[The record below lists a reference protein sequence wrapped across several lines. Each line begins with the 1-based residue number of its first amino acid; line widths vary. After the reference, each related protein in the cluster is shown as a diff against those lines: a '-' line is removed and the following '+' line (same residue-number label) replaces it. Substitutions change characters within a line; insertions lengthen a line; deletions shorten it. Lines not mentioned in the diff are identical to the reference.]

1 MPKSLKKI
9 KETVLN
15 DNSEIRPEDIDYV
28 LGERLGYTPSEF
40 ELHINDEL
48 TPEQEKQALKDMK
61 KLRRGISPQYIL
73 GYAWFYGYKIL
84 VNRGVL
90 IPRFET
96 EELVKWALEN
106 IESGKKILDLG
117 TGSGVIA
124 ITLKIEIPSLN
135 ITAIDKSKEALKV
148 AIENSKLNK
157 VNVDFQNQDI
167 FNYELPENISI
178 VISNPP
184 YIEED
189 SNYNQNVLYEPK
201 EAIFVSN
208 INPLIYYEQILKIA
222 KEQIT
227 KKHLIAFE
235 IDEDHKEDMHKL
247 CKKYFPS
254 DNIVI
259 EKDLAGKN
267 RYAFIYSE

>member
-1 MPKSLKKI
+1 MRNKPENISNLDWNLLCQKYDNLEEFIAKI
-9 KETVLN
+9 DE
-15 DNSEIRPEDIDYV
+15 
-28 LGERLGYTPSEF
+28 GYPIAYLIGDVS
-40 ELHINDEL
+40 
-48 TPEQEKQALKDMK
+48 
-61 KLRRGISPQYIL
+61 
-73 GYAWFYGYKIL
+73 FYGYPFK
-84 VNRGVL
+84 VNENVL

-96 EELVKWALEN
+96 ETLIEKTIKLIKSLNLEN
-106 IESGKKILDLG
+106 SNLIDLG

-222 KEQIT
+222 KKQIT

>member
-1 MPKSLKKI
+1 MRNKPENISNLDWNLLCQKYDNLEEVIAKI
-9 KETVLN
+9 
-15 DNSEIRPEDIDYV
+15 D
-28 LGERLGYTPSEF
+28 ERYPIAYLIGDVS
-40 ELHINDEL
+40 
-48 TPEQEKQALKDMK
+48 
-61 KLRRGISPQYIL
+61 
-73 GYAWFYGYKIL
+73 FYGYPFK
-84 VNRGVL
+84 VNENVL

-96 EELVKWALEN
+96 ETLIEKTIKLIKSLNLEN
-106 IESGKKILDLG
+106 SNLIDLG

-124 ITLKIEIPSLN
+124 ITLKKEIPSLN

-148 AIENSKLNK
+148 AIENSKLNN

-208 INPLIYYEQILKIA
+208 INPLIYYEQILKMS
-222 KEQIT
+222 KEKIT
-227 KKHLIAFE
+227 KKHLISFE

>member
-1 MPKSLKKI
+1 MRNKPENISNLDWNLLCQKY
-9 KETVLN
+9 
-15 DNSEIRPEDIDYV
+15 DNLEEVIAKVDE
-28 LGERLGYTPSEF
+28 GYPIAYLIGDVS
-40 ELHINDEL
+40 
-48 TPEQEKQALKDMK
+48 
-61 KLRRGISPQYIL
+61 
-73 GYAWFYGYKIL
+73 FYGYPFK
-84 VNRGVL
+84 VNENVL

-96 EELVKWALEN
+96 ETLIEKTIKLIKSLNLEN
-106 IESGKKILDLG
+106 SNLIDLG

-124 ITLKIEIPSLN
+124 ITLKKEIPSLI

-148 AIENSKLNK
+148 AIENSKLNN

-189 SNYNQNVLYEPK
+189 SNYNQNILYEPK

-208 INPLIYYEQILKIA
+208 TNPLIYYQQILKIA

>member
-1 MPKSLKKI
+1 MRNKPKKI
-9 KETVLN
+9 SNLDWNLLCQKY
-15 DNSEIRPEDIDYV
+15 DNLEEVIAKID
-28 LGERLGYTPSEF
+28 EGYPIAYLIGDVS
-40 ELHINDEL
+40 
-48 TPEQEKQALKDMK
+48 
-61 KLRRGISPQYIL
+61 
-73 GYAWFYGYKIL
+73 FYGYPFK
-84 VNRGVL
+84 VNENVL

-96 EELVKWALEN
+96 ETLIEKTIKLIKSLNLEN
-106 IESGKKILDLG
+106 SNLIDLG

-124 ITLKIEIPSLN
+124 ITLKKEIPSLN

-148 AIENSKLNK
+148 AIENSKLNN

-208 INPLIYYEQILKIA
+208 TNPLIYYEQILKIA

-235 IDEDHKEDMHKL
+235 IDEDHKEDMHIL

>member
-1 MPKSLKKI
+1 MRNKPENISNLDWNLLCQKYDNLEEVIAKI
-9 KETVLN
+9 DE
-15 DNSEIRPEDIDYV
+15 
-28 LGERLGYTPSEF
+28 GYPIAYLIGDVS
-40 ELHINDEL
+40 
-48 TPEQEKQALKDMK
+48 
-61 KLRRGISPQYIL
+61 
-73 GYAWFYGYKIL
+73 FYGYPFK
-84 VNRGVL
+84 VNENVL

-96 EELVKWALEN
+96 ETLIEKTIKLIKILNLEN
-106 IESGKKILDLG
+106 SNLIDLG

-124 ITLKIEIPSLN
+124 ITLKKEIPSLN

-148 AIENSKLNK
+148 AIENSKLNN

-222 KEQIT
+222 KEQIN

>member
-1 MPKSLKKI
+1 MRNKPENISNLDWNLLCQKYDNLEEVIAKI
-9 KETVLN
+9 DE
-15 DNSEIRPEDIDYV
+15 
-28 LGERLGYTPSEF
+28 GYPIAYLIGDVS
-40 ELHINDEL
+40 
-48 TPEQEKQALKDMK
+48 
-61 KLRRGISPQYIL
+61 
-73 GYAWFYGYKIL
+73 FYGYPFK
-84 VNRGVL
+84 VNENVL

-96 EELVKWALEN
+96 ETLIEKTIKLIKSLNLEN
-106 IESGKKILDLG
+106 SNLIDLG

-124 ITLKIEIPSLN
+124 ITLKKEIPSLN

-222 KEQIT
+222 KKQIT

>member
-1 MPKSLKKI
+1 MRNKPENISNLDWNLLCQKY
-9 KETVLN
+9 
-15 DNSEIRPEDIDYV
+15 DNLEEVIAKVDE
-28 LGERLGYTPSEF
+28 GYPIAYLIGDVS
-40 ELHINDEL
+40 
-48 TPEQEKQALKDMK
+48 
-61 KLRRGISPQYIL
+61 
-73 GYAWFYGYKIL
+73 FYGYPFK
-84 VNRGVL
+84 VNENVL

-96 EELVKWALEN
+96 ETLIEKTIKLIKSLNLEN
-106 IESGKKILDLG
+106 SNLIDLG

-124 ITLKIEIPSLN
+124 ITLKKEIPSLN

-148 AIENSKLNK
+148 AIENSKLNN

-208 INPLIYYEQILKIA
+208 TNPLIYYEQILKMA
-222 KEQIT
+222 KEKIT
-227 KKHLIAFE
+227 KKHLISFE

-259 EKDLAGKN
+259 EKDLTGKT

>member
-1 MPKSLKKI
+1 MRNKPENISNLDWNLLCQKYDNLEEVIAKI
-9 KETVLN
+9 DE
-15 DNSEIRPEDIDYV
+15 
-28 LGERLGYTPSEF
+28 GYPIAYLIGDVS
-40 ELHINDEL
+40 
-48 TPEQEKQALKDMK
+48 
-61 KLRRGISPQYIL
+61 
-73 GYAWFYGYKIL
+73 FYGYPFK
-84 VNRGVL
+84 VNENVL

-96 EELVKWALEN
+96 ETLIEKTIKLIKSLNLEN
-106 IESGKKILDLG
+106 SNLIDLG

-124 ITLKIEIPSLN
+124 ITLKKEIPSLN

-148 AIENSKLNK
+148 AIENSKLNN

-189 SNYNQNVLYEPK
+189 SNYRQNVLYEPK
-201 EAIFVSN
+201 EAIFVCN

>member
-1 MPKSLKKI
+1 MRNKPENISNLDWNLLCQKYDNLEEVIAKI
-9 KETVLN
+9 DE
-15 DNSEIRPEDIDYV
+15 
-28 LGERLGYTPSEF
+28 GYPIAYLIGDVS
-40 ELHINDEL
+40 
-48 TPEQEKQALKDMK
+48 
-61 KLRRGISPQYIL
+61 
-73 GYAWFYGYKIL
+73 FYGYPFK
-84 VNRGVL
+84 VNENVL

-96 EELVKWALEN
+96 ETLIEKTIKLIKSLNLEN
-106 IESGKKILDLG
+106 SNLIDLG

-208 INPLIYYEQILKIA
+208 INPLTYYEQILKIA

>member
-1 MPKSLKKI
+1 MRNKPENISNLDWNLLCQKYDNLEEVIAKI
-9 KETVLN
+9 DE
-15 DNSEIRPEDIDYV
+15 
-28 LGERLGYTPSEF
+28 GYPIAYLIGDVS
-40 ELHINDEL
+40 
-48 TPEQEKQALKDMK
+48 
-61 KLRRGISPQYIL
+61 
-73 GYAWFYGYKIL
+73 FYGYPFK
-84 VNRGVL
+84 VNENVL

-96 EELVKWALEN
+96 ETLIEKTIKLIKSLNLEN
-106 IESGKKILDLG
+106 SNLIDLG

-124 ITLKIEIPSLN
+124 ITLKKEIPSLN

-148 AIENSKLNK
+148 AIENSKLNN

-189 SNYNQNVLYEPK
+189 SNYSQNVLYEPK

-222 KEQIT
+222 KEQIN

-267 RYAFIYSE
+267 RYAFIYNE

>member
-1 MPKSLKKI
+1 MRNKPENISNLDWNLLCQKYDNLEEVIAKI
-9 KETVLN
+9 DE
-15 DNSEIRPEDIDYV
+15 
-28 LGERLGYTPSEF
+28 GYPIAYLIGDVS
-40 ELHINDEL
+40 
-48 TPEQEKQALKDMK
+48 
-61 KLRRGISPQYIL
+61 
-73 GYAWFYGYKIL
+73 FYGYPFK
-84 VNRGVL
+84 VNENVL

-96 EELVKWALEN
+96 ETLIEKTIKLIKILNLEN
-106 IESGKKILDLG
+106 SNLIDLG

-124 ITLKIEIPSLN
+124 ITLKKEIPSLN

-148 AIENSKLNK
+148 AIENSKLNN

-184 YIEED
+184 YIEEN
-189 SNYNQNVLYEPK
+189 SNYSQNVLYEPK

-222 KEQIT
+222 KKQIT

>member
-1 MPKSLKKI
+1 MRNKPENISNLDWNLLCQKYDNLEEVIAKI
-9 KETVLN
+9 DE
-15 DNSEIRPEDIDYV
+15 
-28 LGERLGYTPSEF
+28 GYPIAYLIGDVS
-40 ELHINDEL
+40 
-48 TPEQEKQALKDMK
+48 
-61 KLRRGISPQYIL
+61 
-73 GYAWFYGYKIL
+73 FYGYPFK
-84 VNRGVL
+84 VNENVL

-96 EELVKWALEN
+96 ETLIEKTIKLIKSLNLEN
-106 IESGKKILDLG
+106 SNLIDLG

-124 ITLKIEIPSLN
+124 ITLKKEIPSLN

-167 FNYELPENISI
+167 FNYKLSENISI

-208 INPLIYYEQILKIA
+208 TNPLIYYEQILKIA

>member
-1 MPKSLKKI
+1 MRNKPENISNLDWNLLCKKY
-9 KETVLN
+9 
-15 DNSEIRPEDIDYV
+15 DNLEEVIAKID
-28 LGERLGYTPSEF
+28 EGYPIAYLIGDVS
-40 ELHINDEL
+40 
-48 TPEQEKQALKDMK
+48 
-61 KLRRGISPQYIL
+61 
-73 GYAWFYGYKIL
+73 FYGYPFK
-84 VNRGVL
+84 VNENVL

-96 EELVKWALEN
+96 ETLIEKTIKLIKSLNLEN
-106 IESGKKILDLG
+106 SNLIDLG

-124 ITLKIEIPSLN
+124 ITLKKEIPSLN

-148 AIENSKLNK
+148 AIENSKLNN

-184 YIEED
+184 YIEEN

-208 INPLIYYEQILKIA
+208 TNPLIYYEQILKMA
-222 KEQIT
+222 KEKIT

>member
-1 MPKSLKKI
+1 MRNKPENISNLDWNLLCQKYDNLEEVIAKI
-9 KETVLN
+9 DE
-15 DNSEIRPEDIDYV
+15 
-28 LGERLGYTPSEF
+28 GYPIAYLIGDVS
-40 ELHINDEL
+40 
-48 TPEQEKQALKDMK
+48 
-61 KLRRGISPQYIL
+61 
-73 GYAWFYGYKIL
+73 FYGYPFK
-84 VNRGVL
+84 VNENVL

-96 EELVKWALEN
+96 ETLIEKTIKLIKSLNLEN
-106 IESGKKILDLG
+106 SNLIDLG

-124 ITLKIEIPSLN
+124 ITLKKEIPSLN

-167 FNYELPENISI
+167 FNYKLPENISI

-201 EAIFVSN
+201 EAIFVCN
-208 INPLIYYEQILKIA
+208 INPLIYYEQILKMA
-222 KEQIT
+222 KEKIT

>member
-1 MPKSLKKI
+1 MRNKPENISNLDWNLLCQKYDNLEEVIAKI
-9 KETVLN
+9 DE
-15 DNSEIRPEDIDYV
+15 
-28 LGERLGYTPSEF
+28 GYPIAYLIGDVS
-40 ELHINDEL
+40 
-48 TPEQEKQALKDMK
+48 
-61 KLRRGISPQYIL
+61 
-73 GYAWFYGYKIL
+73 FYGDPFK
-84 VNRGVL
+84 VNENVL

-96 EELVKWALEN
+96 ETLIEKTIKLIKSLDLEN
-106 IESGKKILDLG
+106 SNLIDLG

-124 ITLKIEIPSLN
+124 ITLKKEIPSLN

-148 AIENSKLNK
+148 AIENSKLNN
-157 VNVDFQNQDI
+157 VNIDFQNQDI
-167 FNYELPENISI
+167 FNYKLPENISI

-201 EAIFVSN
+201 ESIFVSN
-208 INPLIYYEQILKIA
+208 TNPLIYYEQILKMA

>member
-1 MPKSLKKI
+1 MRNKPENISNLDWNLLCQKY
-9 KETVLN
+9 
-15 DNSEIRPEDIDYV
+15 DNLEEVIAKVDE
-28 LGERLGYTPSEF
+28 GYPIAYLIGDVS
-40 ELHINDEL
+40 
-48 TPEQEKQALKDMK
+48 
-61 KLRRGISPQYIL
+61 
-73 GYAWFYGYKIL
+73 FYGYPFK
-84 VNRGVL
+84 VNENVL

-96 EELVKWALEN
+96 ETLIEKTIKLIKSLNLEN
-106 IESGKKILDLG
+106 SNLIDLG

-124 ITLKIEIPSLN
+124 ITLKKEILSLN

-208 INPLIYYEQILKIA
+208 TNPLIYYEQILKIA
-222 KEQIT
+222 KEKIT

-259 EKDLAGKN
+259 EKDLTGKT

>member
-1 MPKSLKKI
+1 MRNKPENISNLDWNLLCQKYDNLEEVIAKI
-9 KETVLN
+9 DE
-15 DNSEIRPEDIDYV
+15 
-28 LGERLGYTPSEF
+28 GYPIAYLIGDVS
-40 ELHINDEL
+40 
-48 TPEQEKQALKDMK
+48 
-61 KLRRGISPQYIL
+61 
-73 GYAWFYGYKIL
+73 FYGYPFK
-84 VNRGVL
+84 VNENVL

-96 EELVKWALEN
+96 ETLIEKTIKLIKILNLEN
-106 IESGKKILDLG
+106 SNLIDLG

-124 ITLKIEIPSLN
+124 ITLKKEIPSLN

-235 IDEDHKEDMHKL
+235 IDEDHKEDMYKL

>member
-1 MPKSLKKI
+1 MRNKPENISNLDWNLLCQKYDNLEEVIAKI
-9 KETVLN
+9 DE
-15 DNSEIRPEDIDYV
+15 
-28 LGERLGYTPSEF
+28 GYPIAYLIGDVS
-40 ELHINDEL
+40 
-48 TPEQEKQALKDMK
+48 
-61 KLRRGISPQYIL
+61 
-73 GYAWFYGYKIL
+73 FYGYPFK
-84 VNRGVL
+84 VNANVL

-96 EELVKWALEN
+96 ETLIEKTIKLIKSLNLEN
-106 IESGKKILDLG
+106 SNLIDLG

-124 ITLKIEIPSLN
+124 ITLKKEIPSLN

-148 AIENSKLNK
+148 AIENSKLNN

-189 SNYNQNVLYEPK
+189 SNYNQNILYEPK
-201 EAIFVSN
+201 EAILVSN
-208 INPLIYYEQILKIA
+208 TKPLIYYEQILKMA
-222 KEQIT
+222 KEKIT

>member
-1 MPKSLKKI
+1 MRNKPENISNIDWNLLCQKY
-9 KETVLN
+9 
-15 DNSEIRPEDIDYV
+15 DNLEEVIAKVDE
-28 LGERLGYTPSEF
+28 GYPIAYLIGDVS
-40 ELHINDEL
+40 
-48 TPEQEKQALKDMK
+48 
-61 KLRRGISPQYIL
+61 
-73 GYAWFYGYKIL
+73 FYGYPFK
-84 VNRGVL
+84 VNENVL

-96 EELVKWALEN
+96 ETLIEKTIKLIKSLKLEN
-106 IESGKKILDLG
+106 SNLIDLG
-117 TGSGVIA
+117 TGSGIIA
-124 ITLKIEIPSLN
+124 ITLKKEIPSLN

-148 AIENSKLNK
+148 AIENSKLNN
-157 VNVDFQNQDI
+157 VNIDFQNQDI
-167 FNYELPENISI
+167 FNYKLPENISI

-208 INPLIYYEQILKIA
+208 TNPLIYYEQILKIA
-222 KEQIT
+222 KEKIT

-259 EKDLAGKN
+259 EKDLTGKT

>member
-1 MPKSLKKI
+1 MRNKPENISNLDWNLLCQKYDNLEEVIAKI
-9 KETVLN
+9 DE
-15 DNSEIRPEDIDYV
+15 
-28 LGERLGYTPSEF
+28 GYPIAYLIGDVS
-40 ELHINDEL
+40 
-48 TPEQEKQALKDMK
+48 
-61 KLRRGISPQYIL
+61 
-73 GYAWFYGYKIL
+73 FYGYPFK
-84 VNRGVL
+84 VNENVL

-96 EELVKWALEN
+96 ETLIEKTIKLIKSLNLEN
-106 IESGKKILDLG
+106 SNLIDLG

-124 ITLKIEIPSLN
+124 ITLKKEIPSLN

-222 KEQIT
+222 KEQIN

-259 EKDLAGKN
+259 EKDLADKN

>member
-1 MPKSLKKI
+1 MRNKPENISNLDWNLLCQKYDNLEEVIAKI
-9 KETVLN
+9 DE
-15 DNSEIRPEDIDYV
+15 
-28 LGERLGYTPSEF
+28 GYPIAYLIGDVS
-40 ELHINDEL
+40 
-48 TPEQEKQALKDMK
+48 
-61 KLRRGISPQYIL
+61 
-73 GYAWFYGYKIL
+73 FYGYPFK
-84 VNRGVL
+84 VNENVL

-96 EELVKWALEN
+96 ETLIEKTIKLIKSLNLEN
-106 IESGKKILDLG
+106 SNLIDLG

-124 ITLKIEIPSLN
+124 ITIKKEIPSLN

-148 AIENSKLNK
+148 AIENSKLNN

-222 KEQIT
+222 KKQIT

>member
-1 MPKSLKKI
+1 MRNKPENISNLDWNLLCQKYDNLEEVIAKI
-9 KETVLN
+9 DE
-15 DNSEIRPEDIDYV
+15 
-28 LGERLGYTPSEF
+28 GYPIAYLIGDVS
-40 ELHINDEL
+40 
-48 TPEQEKQALKDMK
+48 
-61 KLRRGISPQYIL
+61 
-73 GYAWFYGYKIL
+73 FYGYPFK
-84 VNRGVL
+84 VNENVL

-96 EELVKWALEN
+96 ETLIEKTIKLIKILNLEN
-106 IESGKKILDLG
+106 SNLIDLG

-124 ITLKIEIPSLN
+124 ITLKKEIPSLN

-148 AIENSKLNK
+148 AIANSKLNN

-208 INPLIYYEQILKIA
+208 INPLIYYEYQ
-222 KEQIT
+222 T
-227 KKHLIAFE
+227 SF
-235 IDEDHKEDMHKL
+235 
-247 CKKYFPS
+247 Y
-254 DNIVI
+254 
-259 EKDLAGKN
+259 
-267 RYAFIYSE
+267 YSF

>member
-1 MPKSLKKI
+1 MRNKPENISNLDWNLLCQKYDNLEEFIAKI
-9 KETVLN
+9 DEGYPIAYL
-15 DNSEIRPEDIDYV
+15 IGYV
-28 LGERLGYTPSEF
+28 S
-40 ELHINDEL
+40 
-48 TPEQEKQALKDMK
+48 
-61 KLRRGISPQYIL
+61 
-73 GYAWFYGYKIL
+73 FYGYPFK
-84 VNRGVL
+84 VNENVL

-96 EELVKWALEN
+96 ETLIEKTIKLIKSLNLEN
-106 IESGKKILDLG
+106 SNLIDLG

-135 ITAIDKSKEALKV
+135 ITAIDKSKEAIKV

>member
-1 MPKSLKKI
+1 MRNKPENISNLDWNLLCQKYDNLEEVIAKI
-9 KETVLN
+9 DE
-15 DNSEIRPEDIDYV
+15 
-28 LGERLGYTPSEF
+28 GYPIAYLIGDVS
-40 ELHINDEL
+40 
-48 TPEQEKQALKDMK
+48 
-61 KLRRGISPQYIL
+61 
-73 GYAWFYGYKIL
+73 FYGYPFK
-84 VNRGVL
+84 VNENVL

-96 EELVKWALEN
+96 ETLIEKTIKLIKSLNLEN
-106 IESGKKILDLG
+106 SNLIDLG

-167 FNYELPENISI
+167 FNYELHENISI

>member
-1 MPKSLKKI
+1 MRNKPENISNLDWNLLCQKYDNLEEVIAKI
-9 KETVLN
+9 DE
-15 DNSEIRPEDIDYV
+15 
-28 LGERLGYTPSEF
+28 GYPIAYLIGDVS
-40 ELHINDEL
+40 
-48 TPEQEKQALKDMK
+48 
-61 KLRRGISPQYIL
+61 
-73 GYAWFYGYKIL
+73 FYGYPFK
-84 VNRGVL
+84 VNENVL

-96 EELVKWALEN
+96 ETLIEKTIKLIKSLNLEN
-106 IESGKKILDLG
+106 SNLIDLG

-124 ITLKIEIPSLN
+124 ITLKKEIPSLN

-167 FNYELPENISI
+167 FNYKLPENISI

-208 INPLIYYEQILKIA
+208 TNPLIYYEQILKMA
-222 KEQIT
+222 KEKIT

>member
-1 MPKSLKKI
+1 MRNKPENISNLDWNLLCQKYDNLEEVIAKI
-9 KETVLN
+9 DE
-15 DNSEIRPEDIDYV
+15 
-28 LGERLGYTPSEF
+28 GYPIAYLIGDVS
-40 ELHINDEL
+40 
-48 TPEQEKQALKDMK
+48 
-61 KLRRGISPQYIL
+61 
-73 GYAWFYGYKIL
+73 FYGYPFK
-84 VNRGVL
+84 VNENVL

-96 EELVKWALEN
+96 ETLIEKTIKLIKILNLEN
-106 IESGKKILDLG
+106 SNLIDLG

-124 ITLKIEIPSLN
+124 ITLKKEIPSLN

-148 AIENSKLNK
+148 AIENSKLNN
-157 VNVDFQNQDI
+157 VNIDFQNQDI

>member
-1 MPKSLKKI
+1 MRNKPENISNLDWNLLCQKYDNLEEVIAKI
-9 KETVLN
+9 DE
-15 DNSEIRPEDIDYV
+15 
-28 LGERLGYTPSEF
+28 GYPIAYLIGDVS
-40 ELHINDEL
+40 
-48 TPEQEKQALKDMK
+48 
-61 KLRRGISPQYIL
+61 
-73 GYAWFYGYKIL
+73 FYGYPFK
-84 VNRGVL
+84 VNENVL

-96 EELVKWALEN
+96 ETLIEKTIKLIKILNLEN
-106 IESGKKILDLG
+106 SNLIDLG

-201 EAIFVSN
+201 EAIFVCN

-222 KEQIT
+222 KEQIN

>member
-1 MPKSLKKI
+1 MRNKPENISNLDWNLLCQKYDNLEEVIAKI
-9 KETVLN
+9 DE
-15 DNSEIRPEDIDYV
+15 
-28 LGERLGYTPSEF
+28 GYPIAYLIGDVS
-40 ELHINDEL
+40 
-48 TPEQEKQALKDMK
+48 
-61 KLRRGISPQYIL
+61 
-73 GYAWFYGYKIL
+73 FYGYPFK
-84 VNRGVL
+84 VNENVL

-96 EELVKWALEN
+96 ETLIEKTIKLIKSLNLEN
-106 IESGKKILDLG
+106 SNLIDLG

-124 ITLKIEIPSLN
+124 ITLKKEISSLN

-148 AIENSKLNK
+148 AIENYKLNN

-208 INPLIYYEQILKIA
+208 TNPLIYYEQILKMA
-222 KEQIT
+222 KEKIT

-235 IDEDHKEDMHKL
+235 IDEDHKEDMQKL

-254 DNIVI
+254 NNIVI
-259 EKDLAGKN
+259 ENDLAGKN

>member
-1 MPKSLKKI
+1 MRNKSENISNLDWNLLCQKYDNLEEVIAKI
-9 KETVLN
+9 DE
-15 DNSEIRPEDIDYV
+15 
-28 LGERLGYTPSEF
+28 GYPIAYLIGDVS
-40 ELHINDEL
+40 
-48 TPEQEKQALKDMK
+48 
-61 KLRRGISPQYIL
+61 
-73 GYAWFYGYKIL
+73 FYGYPFK
-84 VNRGVL
+84 VNENVL

-96 EELVKWALEN
+96 ETLIEKTIKLIKSLNLEN
-106 IESGKKILDLG
+106 SNLIDLG

-124 ITLKIEIPSLN
+124 ITLKKEIPSLN

-148 AIENSKLNK
+148 AIENSKLNN

-208 INPLIYYEQILKIA
+208 TNPLIYYEQILKIA

>member
-1 MPKSLKKI
+1 MRNKPENIINLDWNLLCQKYDNLEEVIAKI
-9 KETVLN
+9 DE
-15 DNSEIRPEDIDYV
+15 
-28 LGERLGYTPSEF
+28 GYPIAYLIGDVS
-40 ELHINDEL
+40 
-48 TPEQEKQALKDMK
+48 
-61 KLRRGISPQYIL
+61 
-73 GYAWFYGYKIL
+73 FYGYPFK
-84 VNRGVL
+84 VNENVL

-96 EELVKWALEN
+96 ETLIEKTIKLIKSLNLEN
-106 IESGKKILDLG
+106 SNLIDLG

-124 ITLKIEIPSLN
+124 ITLKKEIPSLN

-148 AIENSKLNK
+148 AIENSKLNN

-189 SNYNQNVLYEPK
+189 SNYSQNVLYEPK
-201 EAIFVSN
+201 EASFVSN

>member
-1 MPKSLKKI
+1 MRNKPENTSNLDWNLLCQKYDNLEEVIAKI
-9 KETVLN
+9 DE
-15 DNSEIRPEDIDYV
+15 
-28 LGERLGYTPSEF
+28 GYPIAYLIGDVS
-40 ELHINDEL
+40 
-48 TPEQEKQALKDMK
+48 
-61 KLRRGISPQYIL
+61 
-73 GYAWFYGYKIL
+73 FYGYPFK
-84 VNRGVL
+84 VNENVL

-96 EELVKWALEN
+96 ETLIEKTIKLIKSLNLEN
-106 IESGKKILDLG
+106 SNLIDLG

-124 ITLKIEIPSLN
+124 ITLKKEIPSLN

-222 KEQIT
+222 KKQIT

>member
-1 MPKSLKKI
+1 MRNKPENISNLDWKLLCQKYDNLEEVIVKI
-9 KETVLN
+9 DE
-15 DNSEIRPEDIDYV
+15 
-28 LGERLGYTPSEF
+28 GYPIAYLIGDVS
-40 ELHINDEL
+40 
-48 TPEQEKQALKDMK
+48 
-61 KLRRGISPQYIL
+61 
-73 GYAWFYGYKIL
+73 FYGYPFK
-84 VNRGVL
+84 VNENVL

-96 EELVKWALEN
+96 ETLIEKTIKLIKSLNLEN
-106 IESGKKILDLG
+106 SNLIDLG

-124 ITLKIEIPSLN
+124 ITLKKEIPSLN

-148 AIENSKLNK
+148 AIENSNLNN

-189 SNYNQNVLYEPK
+189 SNYNQNVLYEPQ
-201 EAIFVSN
+201 EALFVSTT
-208 INPLIYYEQILKIA
+208 NPLLSSEQILTIA
-222 KEQIT
+222 KEQIHT
-227 KKHLIAFE
+227 KHLIAFE

-259 EKDLAGKN
+259 EKDLAGKT

>member
-1 MPKSLKKI
+1 MRNKPENISNLDWNLLCQKYDNLEEVIAKI
-9 KETVLN
+9 DE
-15 DNSEIRPEDIDYV
+15 
-28 LGERLGYTPSEF
+28 GYPIAYLIGDVS
-40 ELHINDEL
+40 
-48 TPEQEKQALKDMK
+48 
-61 KLRRGISPQYIL
+61 
-73 GYAWFYGYKIL
+73 FYGYPFK
-84 VNRGVL
+84 VNENVL

-96 EELVKWALEN
+96 ETLIEKTIKLIKILNLEN
-106 IESGKKILDLG
+106 SNLIDLG

-148 AIENSKLNK
+148 AIENSKLNN

>member
-1 MPKSLKKI
+1 MRNKPEKI
-9 KETVLN
+9 SNLDWNLLCQKY
-15 DNSEIRPEDIDYV
+15 DNLEEVIVKID
-28 LGERLGYTPSEF
+28 EGYPIAYLIGDVS
-40 ELHINDEL
+40 
-48 TPEQEKQALKDMK
+48 
-61 KLRRGISPQYIL
+61 
-73 GYAWFYGYKIL
+73 FYGYPFK
-84 VNRGVL
+84 VNENVL

-96 EELVKWALEN
+96 ETLIEKTIKLIKSLNLEN
-106 IESGKKILDLG
+106 SNLIDLG

-124 ITLKIEIPSLN
+124 ITLKKEIPSLN
-135 ITAIDKSKEALKV
+135 ITAIDKSKESLKV
-148 AIENSKLNK
+148 AIENSKLNN

>member
-1 MPKSLKKI
+1 MRNKPEKI
-9 KETVLN
+9 SNLDWNLLCQKY
-15 DNSEIRPEDIDYV
+15 DNLEEVIAKID
-28 LGERLGYTPSEF
+28 EGYPIAYLIGDVS
-40 ELHINDEL
+40 
-48 TPEQEKQALKDMK
+48 
-61 KLRRGISPQYIL
+61 
-73 GYAWFYGYKIL
+73 FYGYPFK
-84 VNRGVL
+84 VNENVL

-96 EELVKWALEN
+96 ETLIEKTIKLIKILNLEN
-106 IESGKKILDLG
+106 SNLIDLG

-124 ITLKIEIPSLN
+124 ITLKKEIPSLN

-189 SNYNQNVLYEPK
+189 SNYNQNILYEPK
-201 EAIFVSN
+201 EAILVSN
-208 INPLIYYEQILKIA
+208 TKPLIYYEQILKMA
-222 KEQIT
+222 KEKIT

>member
-1 MPKSLKKI
+1 MRNKPENISNLDWNLLCQKYDNLEEVIAKI
-9 KETVLN
+9 DE
-15 DNSEIRPEDIDYV
+15 
-28 LGERLGYTPSEF
+28 GYPIAYLIGDVS
-40 ELHINDEL
+40 
-48 TPEQEKQALKDMK
+48 
-61 KLRRGISPQYIL
+61 
-73 GYAWFYGYKIL
+73 FYGYPFK
-84 VNRGVL
+84 VNENVL

-96 EELVKWALEN
+96 ETLIEKTIKLIKSLNLEN
-106 IESGKKILDLG
+106 SNLIDLG

-124 ITLKIEIPSLN
+124 ITLKKEIPSLN
-135 ITAIDKSKEALKV
+135 ITAIDKSNEALKV
-148 AIENSKLNK
+148 AIENSKLNN

-208 INPLIYYEQILKIA
+208 TNPLIYYEQILKMA

>member
-1 MPKSLKKI
+1 MRNKPENISNLDWNLLCQKYDNLEEVIAKI
-9 KETVLN
+9 DE
-15 DNSEIRPEDIDYV
+15 
-28 LGERLGYTPSEF
+28 GYPIAYLIGDVS
-40 ELHINDEL
+40 
-48 TPEQEKQALKDMK
+48 
-61 KLRRGISPQYIL
+61 
-73 GYAWFYGYKIL
+73 FYGYPFK
-84 VNRGVL
+84 VNENVL

-96 EELVKWALEN
+96 ETLIEKTIKLIKSLNLEN
-106 IESGKKILDLG
+106 SNLIDLG

-124 ITLKIEIPSLN
+124 ITLKKEIPSLN

-148 AIENSKLNK
+148 AIENSKLNN

-208 INPLIYYEQILKIA
+208 INPLTYYEQILKIA